1 MIQTN
6 PKPTV
11 LVVEDDEFLNR
22 MYVSK
27 LEREQFNVL
36 SAGDGEVG
44 LQLALTEHPVLILLD
59 LILPKR
65 DGFSVLA
72 EVKRHPETVNI
83 PVIVLTNLS
92 QQEQVEKCLNLGAAE
107 CLIKA
112 HFTPSEV
119 VTKVRQLLKL

>member
-1 MIQTN
+1 MPQTT
-6 PKPTV
+6 PKPRI

-22 MYVSK
+22 MYVAK
-27 LEREQFNVL
+27 LEHEQFEVI
-36 SAGDGEVG
+36 SASDGETA
-44 LQLALTEHPVLILLD
+44 LQLTITELPNLVLLD
-59 LILPKR
+59 LLLPKR

-72 EVKRHPETVNI
+72 EIKRRDETKRI

-92 QQEQVEKCLNLGAAE
+92 QQEQVQKCMSLGAAD

-119 VTKVRQLLKL
+119 VQKVRQLLQL